1 MKTADIGVQSMVLK
15 SNKSK
20 LYKMYHG
27 LDETNMNENDGIEVS
42 DITDIAMADI
52 LQRYLWHC
60 C

>member
-1 MKTADIGVQSMVLK
+1 LK